1 MEGVHV
7 SWLWLNISL
16 MAAFFIAAA
25 GIPLWLVLRRPD
37 FGPQA
42 ADQPGRVPAAVA
54 ARYAQTRAASAVT
67 TRREAGRISDD
78 ALRYGWAGR

>member
-1 MEGVHV
+1 VN
-7 SWLWLNISL
+7 WLWLNIPL
-16 MAAFFIAAA
+16 MAAFFIGVA

-54 ARYAQTRAASAVT
+54 ARYAEARAGSAALGRPAAIRGPNSPDV
-67 TRREAGRISDD
+67 RRQLLAG
-78 ALRYGWAGR
+78 GTG